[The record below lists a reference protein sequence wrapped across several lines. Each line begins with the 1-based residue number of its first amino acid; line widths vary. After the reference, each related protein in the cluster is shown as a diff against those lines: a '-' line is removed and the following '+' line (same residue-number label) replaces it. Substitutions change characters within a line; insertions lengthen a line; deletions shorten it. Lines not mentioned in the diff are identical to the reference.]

1 MRRSRRVGLAGLA
14 IAIVVVL
21 GTAVGASLAAFTAT
35 TSNGV
40 NSFSALDAT
49 APTISRAVAAKTS
62 GATAGTIRQG
72 GDYYVY
78 AWVTDAG
85 AIASVTANLS
95 TVDSGVTA
103 TALSPGSWTVGGQ
116 SYNYR
121 GTLLTANTPL
131 ATGAS
136 YTYTVAAADAL
147 GNGGSQGYSVSI
159 ESYEQVVEATGGLV
173 SLWRMGS
180 DATVADSFTG
190 TTGATLQTRTGEVG
204 AGWTKHGWSTA
215 DAVLSNAGRLRKNG
229 TGHALYY
236 ASGVPASAN
245 YAVEADVNVR
255 SLAAG
260 DMAGVAGRVVTAA
273 NTLYAARYDVT
284 AGEWAL
290 MKSVSN
296 TWTRLGGFAQTLT
309 AGSTYRVR
317 LDMNGTA
324 LGLYVDGVQRVS
336 VADSAIAATG
346 RGGAILG
353 DTTAGAAVSNTVGMH
368 LDNLRVVPNTGVA
381 LTDAFGTNPGTLTGS
396 PLLNVGG
403 ALVGDFN
410 GAANFNGTS
419 QYASV
424 PDSASLDLGDG
435 PLSAEAWVKRND
447 TAAGYHNILGKGAA
461 LQWGFNGSD
470 YRLTKSGV
478 GGIANA
484 TGAAADTA
492 GYHHWVTTKSGTA
505 VKLYRDGV
513 DVTGAV
519 TNQTLTNTTTALYF
533 AANGTGTGEFLNAR
547 LDEIAVYNQVLPAA
561 TVLDHYKAGV
571 GTG

>member
-1 MRRSRRVGLAGLA
+1 MTRSRRVVLAGVA

-40 NSFSALDAT
+40 NSFSAADTA
-49 APTISRAVAAKTS
+49 APTISRAVAAKPS

-78 AWVTDAG
+78 AWVTDAS
-85 AIASVTANLS
+85 AIASVTANVS
-95 TVDSGVTA
+95 TVDAGGTA
-103 TALSPGSWTVGGQ
+103 SALSPGSWTVGGQ

-121 GTLLTANTPL
+121 SAMLTANTPL
-131 ATGAS
+131 RTGAS
-136 YTYTVAAADAL
+136 YAYTIAATDAL
-147 GNGGSQGYSVSI
+147 GNGGSQGYSVGI

-180 DATVADSFTG
+180 SATVADNFTG
-190 TTGATLQTRTGEVG
+190 TAGATLQSRAGESG
-204 AGWTKHGWSTA
+204 ASWTKHGWSTA
-215 DAVLSNAGRLRKNG
+215 DAVISSAGRLRKNG
-229 TGHALYY
+229 TGRALYY

-260 DMAGVAGRVVTAA
+260 DRAGVAGRVVTAA
-273 NTLYAARYDVT
+273 NTLYVARYDVT

-290 MKSVSN
+290 WKAVSN

-317 LDMNGTA
+317 LDMNGTTIR
-324 LGLYVDGVQRVS
+324 LYVDGVQRVS
-336 VADSAIAATG
+336 VTDSAIAATG

-353 DTTAGAAVSNTVGMH
+353 DTSAGATVSNTVGMH
-368 LDNLRVVPNTGVA
+368 LDDLRVVPNTGVA
-381 LTDAFGTNPGTLTGS
+381 LTDAFGTNSGTLTGS
-396 PLLNVGG
+396 PLLNVEG

-424 PDSASLDLGDG
+424 PDAPSLDVGDG
-435 PLSAEAWVKRND
+435 PLSVEAWVKRND
-447 TAAGYHNILGKGAA
+447 AVAGYHNIFGKGAA

-470 YRLTKSGV
+470 YRLTKPGV
-478 GGIANA
+478 GVIANA
-484 TGAAADTA
+484 AGAATDTT
-492 GYHHWVTTKSGTA
+492 GYHHWVATKSGTA

-519 TNQTLTNTTTALYF
+519 ANQTLTNTTTALYF

-561 TVLDHYKAGV
+561 TVLDHYAAGV